1 MNNYEDKLDAILE
14 RTIVSEQRLVSIE
27 TRLEEGKNDRATLHK
42 QLDDIKETYLK
53 TKTIIGAVVFVL
65 SSLFTLVIT
74 FKEQVLH
81 LFGIK

>member
-27 TRLEEGKNDRATLHK
+27 TRLEESKNDRAILHK

>member
-1 MNNYEDKLDAILE
+1 MNNHEDKLDAILE

-27 TRLEEGKNDRATLHK
+27 TRLEESKNERQLVRAELNE
-42 QLDDIKETYLK
+42 IKETFLK
-53 TKTIIGAVVFVL
+53 TKTIVGAVVFVL
-65 SSLFTLVIT
+65 SCIFTLVLA